1 MMCEYLNQLEE
12 QGEINGEANLSSLL
26 EKLYDLGRSKDVEL
40 AVRNPD
46 ARAKMYKEFS
56 IPNYRD

>member
-12 QGEINGEANLSSLL
+12 RGEINGEVNLSSLS
-26 EKLYDLGRSKDVEL
+26 EKLYDLGRSKDVKL

-46 ARAKMYKEFS
+46 ARARM
-56 IPNYRD
+56 